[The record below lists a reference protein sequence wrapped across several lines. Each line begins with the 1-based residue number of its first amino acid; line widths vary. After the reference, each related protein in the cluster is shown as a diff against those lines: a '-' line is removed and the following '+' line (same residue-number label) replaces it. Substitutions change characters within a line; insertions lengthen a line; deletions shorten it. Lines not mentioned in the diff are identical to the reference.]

1 MVNVT
6 EEIIKS
12 TADKFIAMLEESKG
26 KGKWIKPFFGSA
38 NAPISAGRSEKS
50 NLIKPGMIGMT
61 ISKY

>member
-1 MVNVT
+1 MINVT

-38 NAPISAGRSEKS
+38 NAPISA
-50 NLIKPGMIGMT
+50 
-61 ISKY
+61 